1 MIEKKVIIFVRGEQS
16 YDDMP
21 PDKTELVSE
30 GTMTIADDGRV
41 TLEYPESELTGM
53 EGTVTRFDIL
63 GDTATLTRTGT
74 ICSQMVF
81 QPGKTHSSLY
91 QTQWGALTMDIH
103 TASLVHRLDAHGGIL
118 QIKYTISV
126 EHQVTGRSQCKIKVR
141 DITR

>member
-30 GTMTIADDGRV
+30 GTMTIAEDGRV
-41 TLEYPESELTGM
+41 TLEYPETELTGM
-53 EGTVTRFDIL
+53 EGTLTRFDIL
-63 GDTATLTRTGT
+63 GDTVTLTRTGT
-74 ICSQMVF
+74 TNSQMVF
-81 QPGKTHSSLY
+81 QPGRTHRSLY
-91 QTQWGALTMDIH
+91 QTPWGALDMEIN
-103 TASLVHRLDAHGGIL
+103 TAALIHRLDEHGGIL

-126 EHQVTGRSQCKIKVR
+126 GHQVTGRSQCKIKVR